1 MVIGISV
8 LIDPVI
14 LDSGE
19 TALFVKEVTPDGP
32 GDEAGIQE
40 GDLIVTADGET
51 LAASTDLIRI
61 RRRHLA
67 GDTLTLV
74 IERDG
79 RRFTAEIV
87 LRALTA

>member
-1 MVIGISV
+1 MSVDVHAGVLRGIEQQRRSQRLV
-8 LIDPVI
+8 HYVVAMRFQ
-14 LDSGE
+14 G
-19 TALFVKEVTPDGP
+19 GP
-32 GDEAGIQE
+32 
-40 GDLIVTADGET
+40 DLIVTADGET